1 MEELL
6 ELRALVQNHDYEKA
20 LALIDEL
27 EEMSREDKLAKIY
40 SYAVVLLVHLIK
52 QAAEE
57 RTTRSWEFSI
67 YNSVKSIKRVNQ
79 RRQSGGVYANE
90 AQLIEIIADAFDTAL
105 RKAALEAFEGIYTDK
120 QLLDKI
126 NPTEIQEQALRLIN
140 SRD

>member
-6 ELRALVQNHDYEKA
+6 ELRALVENHDYENA

-67 YNSVKSIKRVNQ
+67 YNSIKSIKRVNQ
-79 RRQSGGVYANE
+79 RRKSGGVYAND
-90 AQLIEIIADAFDTAL
+90 AQLIEIIEDAFDTAL
-105 RKAALEAFEGIYTDK
+105 RKAALEVFEGIYTDK
-120 QLLDKI
+120 QLLEKI
-126 NPTEIQEQALRLIN
+126 NPTEIQQQALDLIKCEG
-140 SRD
+140 